1 MSEILPNLIKNVF
14 SKALHIRHGA
24 ILGVSEIIIGLS
36 GNSVVHR
43 QQVLEKAFKTLSL
56 KERNI
61 IKEETNNQKQ
71 FAEMYDAISSKNTIA
86 ECMPEGTQ
94 ILNSI
99 KTLVSEIEKQRLYRG
114 KGGEI
119 MRAGVCH
126 LIHSLSQAKLDFDKA
141 ELQQFFVTLKE
152 NLRHPNQTI

>member
-1 MSEILPNLIKNVF
+1 MRQLAAQSLSVLSVFNPKAAVSEILPNLIKNVF

-86 ECMPEGTQ
+86 ECMPEGT
-94 ILNSI
+94 
-99 KTLVSEIEKQRLYRG
+99 
-114 KGGEI
+114 
-119 MRAGVCH
+119 
-126 LIHSLSQAKLDFDKA
+126 
-141 ELQQFFVTLKE
+141 
-152 NLRHPNQTI
+152 

>member
-1 MSEILPNLIKNVF
+1 MPLWSVW
-14 SKALHIRHGA
+14 
-24 ILGVSEIIIGLS
+24 GLY
-36 GNSVVHR
+36 
-43 QQVLEKAFKTLSL
+43 QVESL
-56 KERNI
+56 MLQR
-61 IKEETNNQKQ
+61 
-71 FAEMYDAISSKNTIA
+71 S
-86 ECMPEGTQ
+86 
-94 ILNSI
+94 
-99 KTLVSEIEKQRLYRG
+99 SEIEKQRLYRG